1 MKLSIV
7 RNPARPAP
15 HSGQGVVTAGSSFS
29 STRFLFVTTTIIL
42 VVAVVMSA
50 CSRRTGKR
58 VPNNEGLSKR
68 VVQYG
73 QPVPK
78 GGGRH
83 KVGNPYKIAG
93 RWYRPKEDPGY
104 NRVGVASWYGDLFHG
119 RYTANGEI
127 FDMDALTAAHTTLP
141 LPSYVRVT
149 NLQNGRSLVLRVND
163 RGPYAHDRI
172 IDLSRASARALD
184 FARAGTAKV
193 RVQYL
198 GPAPINGDD
207 SLERRIYASQSW
219 TRHASLRKPA
229 KASRNTTLVAAV
241 EKEVVADSIVVGSIP
256 KETNAPSVHD
266 TWSTRSTALSVH
278 KKTSQIPARGKQHFV
293 QAASFNNR
301 DFAERLGES
310 FADLG
315 EVRVVPA
322 QVAGK
327 TWYRVRVGPFAERH
341 EADQALRAVVET
353 GMYDARLVRQ

>member
-1 MKLSIV
+1 MSIL
-7 RNPARPAP
+7 RHSALPMARCSPGNANIAP
-15 HSGQGVVTAGSSFS
+15 VYNVIRFPFLVVVTALIAALMVSG
-29 STRFLFVTTTIIL
+29 
-42 VVAVVMSA
+42 
-50 CSRRTGKR
+50 CSKRTKR

-78 GGGRH
+78 GGGRY
-83 KVGNPYKIAG
+83 KVGKPYKIAG

-119 RYTANGEI
+119 RYTANGEV

-149 NLQNGRSLVLRVND
+149 NLKNGRSLVLRVND

-198 GPAPINGDD
+198 GPAPLNGDD
-207 SLERRIYASQSW
+207 SLERRVYASQSW
-219 TRHASLRKPA
+219 SRHASLSKSA
-229 KASRNTTLVAAV
+229 KASRNRTLVAAV
-241 EKEVVADSIVVGSIP
+241 NEEIAADSIVVGSIP
-256 KETNAPSVHD
+256 KETAASPVAGQ
-266 TWSTRSTALSVH
+266 WSTKAVAVPAHKTLSRSG
-278 KKTSQIPARGKQHFV
+278 RHFV

-315 EVRVVPA
+315 NVKVIPA
-322 QVAGK
+322 QVSGK

-353 GMYDARLVRQ
+353 GMRDARLVRQ